1 MKSRHTS
8 KSSGQAPK
16 LTRFSSRRARYES
29 ASEVLK
35 KIPPVNFGYGTLKV
49 IESDLK
55 DNSFFYLWR
64 AHFIATQVIKLNH
77 CVLSPLPD
85 LPGRWGGVLGLM
97 FAGYVSLA
105 SQSPYPIIVYFW
117 ANYRPHLSHVLEN
130 VIFAIST

>member
-77 CVLSPLPD
+77 CVLSPLLRPR
-85 LPGRWGGVLGLM
+85 GEVLGICLLGIWLGM
-97 FAGYVSLA
+97 CRWPLRAPTPL
-105 SQSPYPIIVYFW
+105 
-117 ANYRPHLSHVLEN
+117 
-130 VIFAIST
+130 